1 MSNRTIILL
10 AAAGIAFATNPDE
23 ESFRQ
28 FLKDKQ
34 KKAGIDWLTSSLS
47 SRILSLVVTR
57 KDYKLFSLVK
67 VPESKTFF
75 IGIFGTWIEIPC
87 DIDI

>member
-1 MSNRTIILL
+1 MFNRTIILL

-34 KKAGIDWLTSSLS
+34 KKA
-47 SRILSLVVTR
+47 VVTR